1 MKQPLHEAELEAILT
16 DPQPESVN
24 SCPDDFPF
32 QGVQDTLTCPAC
44 LWGCTL
50 LLAWGVYLPSAARR
64 VPIDCSAAFSL
75 KYMHTCVPT
84 TGKSDHF
91 SHPPTAAEGIRAV
104 PMRFRVFS
112 NWKILVGPVK

>member
-32 QGVQDTLTCPAC
+32 QGVQDTLTCPAW

-50 LLAWGVYLPSAARR
+50 LLAWGVYLPSPARR
-64 VPIDCSAAFSL
+64 VPSDCSAAFSL
-75 KYMHTCVPT
+75 KYIHTCVPI
-84 TGKSDHF
+84 TGRSDVFF
-91 SHPPTAAEGIRAV
+91 SSAYSRGGAAWAADAIWCIFQLED
-104 PMRFRVFS
+104 
-112 NWKILVGPVK
+112 L